1 MKIVESLK
9 AISIYPIPQRTLDRV
24 AVERGLQQ
32 DQEATSQTFTTKG
45 YQLATADLM
54 DWLSNAPNIS
64 EGGVSFSLSQQER
77 ESFKRKSKAIYQT
90 YGIGTESIEYG
101 YAGSEL

>member
-1 MKIVESLK
+1 MKVVEALK
-9 AISIYPIPQRTLDRV
+9 AISSYPIPQRTLDRV

-32 DQEATSQTFTTKG
+32 DQDMTSQIFTTKE
-45 YQLATADLM
+45 YKLATADLM

-77 ESFKRKSKAIYQT
+77 ESFKRKAKAVYQE
-90 YGIGTESIEYG
+90 YEIGTESINYG
-101 YAGSEL
+101 YVGTEL